1 MGYHIEKDIIPGLPN
16 IPLKAT
22 KIVVAH
28 ESGNPNNTGK
38 DALDNE
44 ISFMKRNWRNAFV
57 SHWVGGGGRI
67 VQLAPT
73 GRMQYGAGYY
83 ANQISYAHVE
93 LARTDDPEQFKKDYA
108 AYVWLLRHLAQEAG
122 IPITLD
128 SSSDR
133 GIKTHKWV
141 TNNLGGTTHVDPY
154 GYLAKF
160 GVSAEQFKKDIEG
173 GEAPEKPSTSKP
185 VKNTVTVKRSATHYA
200 TGERIA
206 DFVKGSSYKVIQEKS
221 DRVLLS
227 PINSWV
233 KKSDIEEYSSSGG
246 SGGKVTVKESAKT
259 YATGERIADF
269 VKGKSYEVIQEK
281 SDRVLLSPIMS
292 WVRKSDIKEYG
303 GSSKKPT
310 SKPDINGKV
319 VLKNS
324 ASRYATGESIPDRYK
339 GKTYTVMQE
348 KPDRV
353 LLKELYSWVRK
364 SDVVPAGNVKKRD
377 YRVGDKVKIS
387 SNAKTYATGESIPSW
402 VKGKTYTIQQVKS
415 DRVLLKEIYSWVRK
429 SDLR

>member
-38 DALDNE
+38 NALDNE

-108 AYVWLLRHLAQEAG
+108 AYVWLLRHLAKEAG

-128 SSSDR
+128 SSSDK

-173 GEAPEKPSTSKP
+173 GGVPEKPSTSKP

-206 DFVKGSSYKVIQEKS
+206 DFVKGSSYK
-221 DRVLLS
+221 
-227 PINSWV
+227 
-233 KKSDIEEYSSSGG
+233 
-246 SGGKVTVKESAKT
+246 
-259 YATGERIADF
+259 
-269 VKGKSYEVIQEK
+269 VIQEK

-348 KPDRV
+348 KSDRV

-387 SNAKTYATGESIPSW
+387 SNAKTYATGENIPSW

-429 SDLR
+429 SDII